1 MRFIIHEMPF
11 ELPLRAGL
19 FRYEKDGRLTGAV
32 EQWRVTRVDQGYRFW
47 RVDLDARAAA
57 SGQSTL
63 YHLTL
68 NEAGQ
73 PEQLKFRFWA
83 GGQQANGLLSFS
95 PEGITLTRTV
105 NGQRFEEEAAG
116 DAPFWFP
123 TTVGLSLLARLAA
136 TGVTSLTAV
145 TLNATPHQDAASLLA
160 LRQAQ
165 LTFQYGPE
173 EELAVRQE
181 THVVRPLLIT
191 WDDQQRT
198 LWVDRENWPLRMCRQ
213 DGLCACETQYIR
225 YETVNS

>member
-1 MRFIIHEMPF
+1 MPF
-11 ELPLRAGL
+11 ELPLSAGL
-19 FRYEKDGRLTGAV
+19 FRYEKDGQLTGAA
-32 EQWRVTRVDQGYRFW
+32 EQWRVTRVAEGYRFW

-83 GGQQANGLLSFS
+83 GAQQADGLLSFS

-116 DAPFWFP
+116 NAPFWFP
-123 TTVGLSLLARLAA
+123 TTVGLSLLAQQAA
-136 TGVTSLTAV
+136 VGVTSLTAV
-145 TLNATPHQDAASLLA
+145 TLDARLDQAAAASLFA
-160 LRQAQ
+160 LRQVP
-165 LTFQYGPE
+165 LTFHYGPE

-181 THVVRPLLIT
+181 TYVVRPLLIT

-213 DGLCACETQYIR
+213 DGLCARETQYIR
-225 YETVNS
+225 YGNR